1 MWKAALDFLKRILA
15 VTADIKQT
23 KDELI
28 EYRREVKD
36 QQLRIQQLVEH
47 IIALE
52 RVVETQSLEI
62 KHVVERYE
70 DKQMIQQLRYEL
82 EQMQVQ
88 KELPAPPLRSTEID
102 Q

>member
-15 VTADIKQT
+15 VTADMKQT

-52 RVVETQSLEI
+52 RVVT
-62 KHVVERYE
+62 
-70 DKQMIQQLRYEL
+70 
-82 EQMQVQ
+82 
-88 KELPAPPLRSTEID
+88 PAFCSITTKSIPYLTS
-102 Q
+102 